1 MKKIFARSFGVLT
14 VIALLIQPSYAA
26 GKKKICVMDLEDKTQ
41 GQHSGWQNVGRGMS
55 DMLVTAL
62 IQSKKFIVIEREQLE
77 KVMNEQALGQTGAVN
92 PQTAAK
98 IGQVLGVSYIV
109 TGSVTEF
116 GIKESKLGVGNLG
129 RMLPFGGGVDTKTN
143 KAVVAMDVRMINTS
157 TAQIEKAVKGDG
169 EEKSTGVS
177 IDLDVAPS
185 VDFGKDG
192 FDETVIGKAVRKAVD
207 MVAKNIIESELN
219 APWSARI
226 IKVNENQIYLNSGED
241 DGEKPGRVVGIY
253 RKSEELIDP
262 ETGIS
267 LGSEEKKL
275 GTAKIVKVEKQFSI
289 AETDAG
295 GVTKDDYLKEEK

>member
-1 MKKIFARSFGVLT
+1 MRKILVKSFGILSVLVSLT
-14 VIALLIQPSYAA
+14 QPLDAA

-62 IQSKKFIVIEREQLE
+62 IQSKKFIVIERAQLE

-129 RMLPFGGGVDTKTN
+129 RVLPFGGGVDTKTN

-157 TAQIEKAVKGDG
+157 TAQVEKAVKGEG
-169 EEKSTGVS
+169 EEKSTGVAV
-177 IDLDVAPS
+177 DLDVVPS

-192 FDETVIGKAVRKAVD
+192 FDETVIGKAVRKAVE

-219 APWSARI
+219 APWTARI
-226 IKVNENQIYLNSGED
+226 IKIDGNKIYLNSGAD
-241 DGEKPGRVVGIY
+241 DGEKEGRIVGIY
-253 RKSEELIDP
+253 HKSEELVDP

-267 LGSEEKKL
+267 LGAEENKI

-289 AETDAG
+289 AETDAS